1 MAIPNQDSLR
11 EAKEQF
17 PDHDFPCFIEVG
29 ASRLEYAAYSNKLEW
44 RKLYKSHSYQVQQIT
59 NRINEY
65 DDCNARLD
73 AIRRRF
79 PARTP
84 FDKIFLDLC
93 KYVLLL
99 AY

>member
-1 MAIPNQDSLR
+1 MATPNQDGLR

-17 PDHDFPCFIEVG
+17 PDHDFPCLFEIG
-29 ASRLEYAAYSNKLEW
+29 AASSNKNLYMLHW
-44 RKLYKSHSYQVQQIT
+44 KLLRRIT

-84 FDKIFLDLC
+84 FAKIFLDLR
-93 KYVLLL
+93 KYEFLL

>member
-1 MAIPNQDSLR
+1 MATPNQDGLR

-17 PDHDFPCFIEVG
+17 PDHDFPCLFEIG
-29 ASRLEYAAYSNKLEW
+29 AASSNKNLYMLHW
-44 RKLYKSHSYQVQQIT
+44 KLLRRIT

-84 FDKIFLDLC
+84 FDKIFLDLR
-93 KYVLLL
+93 KYVLLR
-99 AY
+99 AC

>member
-1 MAIPNQDSLR
+1 MATPNQDSLR

-17 PDHDFPCFIEVG
+17 PDHDLPCFIEIG
-29 ASRLEYAAYSNKLEW
+29 ASRLEYAAYSNKREW
-44 RKLYKSHSYQVQQIT
+44 NNLYQRHWDLLRRIT
-59 NRINEY
+59 DRINEY

-84 FDKIFLDLC
+84 FDKIFLDLR

>member
-1 MAIPNQDSLR
+1 MATPNQDGLR

-29 ASRLEYAAYSNKLEW
+29 AYSNKLEW
-44 RKLYKSHSYQVQQIT
+44 RKLYDSHRHLLRRIT

-84 FDKIFLDLC
+84 FDKIFLDLR
-93 KYVLLL
+93 KYVL
-99 AY
+99 

>member
-1 MAIPNQDSLR
+1 MATTNQDSLR

-17 PDHDFPCFIEVG
+17 PDHDFPWFIEVG
-29 ASRLEYAAYSNKLEW
+29 AYSN
-44 RKLYKSHSYQVQQIT
+44 RLYQRHRRLVRQIT
-59 NRINEY
+59 DRINEY

>member
-1 MAIPNQDSLR
+1 MATPNQDGLR

-29 ASRLEYAAYSNKLEW
+29 AYEVGDRHRGWNKNLYMRHLRLL
-44 RKLYKSHSYQVQQIT
+44 RQIT

-84 FDKIFLDLC
+84 FDKIFLDLR

>member
-1 MAIPNQDSLR
+1 MANPNQDSLR

-44 RKLYKSHSYQVQQIT
+44 KKLYDSHWQLFRRIT

-84 FDKIFLDLC
+84 FDKIFLDLR
-93 KYVLLL
+93 KYEFLL